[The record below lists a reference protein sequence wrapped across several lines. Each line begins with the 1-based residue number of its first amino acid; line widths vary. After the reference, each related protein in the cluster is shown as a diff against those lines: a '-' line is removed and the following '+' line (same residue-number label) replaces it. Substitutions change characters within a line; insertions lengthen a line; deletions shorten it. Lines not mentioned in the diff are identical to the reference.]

1 MTPGELLAF
10 EPLEFTTQHE
20 LGGGAH
26 PIDEE
31 NPIEM
36 IGLVLD
42 DPGEKVGGFQFEL
55 IPIQVGCPDVQIAS
69 AADLSKRF
77 PHSLLVISPWPW

>member
-1 MTPGELLAF
+1 MIPGELLAF

-36 IGLVLD
+36 I
-42 DPGEKVGGFQFEL
+42 
-55 IPIQVGCPDVQIAS
+55 
-69 AADLSKRF
+69 
-77 PHSLLVISPWPW
+77 